1 MGVLVTILVI
11 FISLGFFLKPKAED
25 IYPNTFY
32 PGSIHILKNTT
43 GSYIELK
50 TNYGTFRFPIKDKNA
65 FFAISYKAKG
75 VAILDVIKDGQVV
88 YRRYLVIK
96 DKYFRVS
103 RIYVKKR
110 KLTKKV
116 LERIRKEYKLLRKI
130 FKTYTPK
137 KFTENHFI
145 KPLKYLKI
153 STPFGAKRIIND
165 TKKSIHWG
173 TDFKAPRGEPVFAS
187 LTGKVALARE
197 LYYTGNTVII
207 DHGLG
212 LFTLYAHLSKISVK
226 EGQIVKGG
234 QIIGKVGSTGRSTG
248 PHLHFGVYIN
258 DIKVDPMLALKLK
271 L

>member
-65 FFAISYKAKG
+65 FFAIPYGTKG
-75 VAILDVIKDGQVV
+75 MAILNVIKDGQVV
-88 YRRYLVIK
+88 YRRYLIIK

-103 RIYVKKR
+103 RIHVRKR
-110 KLTKKV
+110 RLTKKV
-116 LERIRKEYKLLRKI
+116 LKRIYAEHKLLRKI

-137 KFTENHFI
+137 KFTEEHFI
-145 KPLKYLKI
+145 KPLRYLRI
-153 STPFGAKRIIND
+153 STPFGARRIING

-187 LTGKVALARE
+187 LTGKVVLARE

-212 LFTLYAHLSKISVK
+212 LYTLYAHLSKISVK